1 MHDLLTDIQVN
12 APLWKWILGGCV
24 ALGLALLRY
33 AMGSDRPSQSWL
45 RWGLGA
51 LRFIILGTLC
61 FLLLEPLIRSLSQE
75 VEPSK
80 IILVHDGTSSQWLGK
95 DSTSKKLE
103 LQTWINE
110 LPKFFNER
118 GIDTQSFVFGT
129 QLQSISSISNKE
141 DSFKFDSPRTDI
153 AGAIEGVRDLFF
165 HKNITFNQMFV
176 GS

>member
-45 RWGLGA
+45 RWGLGV
-51 LRFIILGTLC
+51 LRFIVLGTLC
-61 FLLLEPLIRSLSQE
+61 FLLLEPLMKSLTQE

-95 DSTSKKLE
+95 DSTAKKLE
-103 LQTWINE
+103 LQTWIKE
-110 LPKFFNER
+110 LPKFFKER
-118 GIDTQSFVFGT
+118 GIDTQSFIFGT

-141 DSFKFDSPRTDI
+141 D
-153 AGAIEGVRDLFF
+153 
-165 HKNITFNQMFV
+165 
-176 GS
+176 